1 MARQPDSGRADHMR
15 SEQPTKIASRNLA
28 VSDSML
34 GRVPVGGW
42 TLDLEPHVK
51 RNVAPAGSRAESL
64 ELSAM
69 VPEVREP
76 LILISTLQ

>member
-1 MARQPDSGRADHMR
+1 M
-15 SEQPTKIASRNLA
+15 
-28 VSDSML
+28 
-34 GRVPVGGW
+34 GGW

-51 RNVAPAGSRAESL
+51 RNVAPAGPRAESL

>member
-1 MARQPDSGRADHMR
+1 M
-15 SEQPTKIASRNLA
+15 
-28 VSDSML
+28 
-34 GRVPVGGW
+34 GGW

>member
-1 MARQPDSGRADHMR
+1 MLRASESAAISGFHA
-15 SEQPTKIASRNLA
+15 
-28 VSDSML
+28 
-34 GRVPVGGW
+34 GRGLVGGW

-64 ELSAM
+64 ELSTM

-76 LILISTLQ
+76 LILTWTLQ

>member
-1 MARQPDSGRADHMR
+1 MLRA
-15 SEQPTKIASRNLA
+15 SERAA
-28 VSDSML
+28 VSGFHA
-34 GRVPVGGW
+34 GRGLVGGG

-69 VPEVREP
+69 VPQVREP
-76 LILISTLQ
+76 LILIWTLQ